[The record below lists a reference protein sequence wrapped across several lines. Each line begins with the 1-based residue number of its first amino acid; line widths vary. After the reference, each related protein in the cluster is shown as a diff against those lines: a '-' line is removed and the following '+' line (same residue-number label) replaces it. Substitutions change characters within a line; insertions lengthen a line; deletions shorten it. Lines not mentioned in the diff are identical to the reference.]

1 MDEVAVINKKNND
14 DKQYIIFKINNE
26 SFGIDITNINTI
38 IQMPKITKMP
48 KMPEYFQGITY
59 LRGRIIP
66 VINLR
71 KRMNYTDEEFTKKNR
86 IIVLNLEDDKLMGII
101 VDDVKEVMR
110 ISQSEIEEPSP
121 LLKKEESFISG
132 VGKKEDNLISI
143 FEVDSLIA

>member
-1 MDEVAVINKKNND
+1 MGELAVINKKNND

>member
-1 MDEVAVINKKNND
+1 MGELAVINKKNNG

>member
-1 MDEVAVINKKNND
+1 MDELAVINKKNND